1 MEKAKLSDFQTQ
13 KININRH
20 NPRGMGL
27 LDHVMGKDGWISAI
41 TVANDGETFAGS
53 ARLETAIDR
62 FGDDAEPIV
71 IDSDGTRPIIVRRI
85 DIANADDPRAV
96 RLGIADNRIHDVN
109 AAYDAEILA
118 SIADEIDISDM
129 FFDDELQKLISSET
143 DDDDQELQFLSVD
156 DNNDLPAYAAD
167 RTVGAQQPIPIV
179 VGSGTM
185 RRWNEYKDA
194 IAVKN
199 DTLAFEELLK
209 TWTD

>member
-1 MEKAKLSDFQTQ
+1 MAKKLSDFQTQ

-20 NPRGMGL
+20 SVRGMGL
-27 LDHVMGKDGWISAI
+27 LDHVIGKDGWISAI

-109 AAYDAEILA
+109 ADYDAEILA
-118 SIADEIDISDM
+118 SIAEEVDISDM
-129 FFDDELQKLISSET
+129 YFDDELAAIVDADAIPEFEPVEM
-143 DDDDQELQFLSVD
+143 DDQGRLDQI
-156 DNNDLPAYAAD
+156 
-167 RTVGAQQPIPIV
+167 QPKEIDCKCPQCGHDFIKV
-179 VGSGTM
+179 
-185 RRWNEYKDA
+185 
-194 IAVKN
+194 
-199 DTLAFEELLK
+199 L
-209 TWTD
+209 